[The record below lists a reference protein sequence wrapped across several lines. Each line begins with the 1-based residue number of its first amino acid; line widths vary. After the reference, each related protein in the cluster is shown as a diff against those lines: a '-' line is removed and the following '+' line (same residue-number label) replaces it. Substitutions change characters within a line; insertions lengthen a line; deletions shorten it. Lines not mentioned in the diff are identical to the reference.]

1 MRKRSVV
8 ISVIIAAA
16 VIGAIVALRLLAGH
30 EIPVHGQEM
39 GGMEMNQTGEAAME
53 SPVIMTTDDGKI
65 NVMLSW
71 VPETISVD
79 KQPTT
84 FTIEFL
90 DADTEQRL
98 NNVTYS
104 VHMTIDGKDLGHGH
118 NGTAVDGLATIEQE
132 FDSVGTLG
140 MVAEIHNLGSD
151 DVSQFVQ
158 FTVAVTPELRVALI
172 ALAAGVAATTGLSI
186 LRARSRL

>member
-1 MRKRSVV
+1 
-8 ISVIIAAA
+8 
-16 VIGAIVALRLLAGH
+16 
-30 EIPVHGQEM
+30 
-39 GGMEMNQTGEAAME
+39 ME

-71 VPETISVD
+71 DPQTINID
-79 KQPTT
+79 DQPTT

-104 VHMTIDGKDLGHGH
+104 VHMTVDGKDLGHGH
-118 NGTAVDGLATIEQE
+118 NGTAAEGIATIEQE

-140 MVAEIHNLGSD
+140 IVVEIHSVGTAQVD
-151 DVSQFVQ
+151 QFAQ
-158 FTVAVTPELRVALI
+158 FSVAVTPELPAAAI

-186 LRARSRL
+186 LRARGRL

>member
-1 MRKRSVV
+1 MMKRSLV
-8 ISVIIAAA
+8 ISAIIAAA
-16 VIGAIVALRLLAGH
+16 VMAIVAYLILAGQLAFA
-30 EIPVHGQEM
+30 QEM
-39 GGMEMNQTGEAAME
+39 GGMKMNQTGEAAME
-53 SPVIMTTDDGKI
+53 SAVIMTTDDGKI
-65 NVMLSW
+65 NVKLSW
-71 VPETISVD
+71 DPQTINID
-79 KQPTT
+79 DQPTT

-98 NNVTYS
+98 NDVTYS

-118 NGTAVDGLATIEQE
+118 NGTAVDGIASVEQE

-140 MVAEIHNLGSD
+140 MVVEIHNLGSA

-158 FTVAVTPELRVALI
+158 FTVAVTPDYPVALI
-172 ALAAGVAATTGLSI
+172 ALAAGVAATTVLSI